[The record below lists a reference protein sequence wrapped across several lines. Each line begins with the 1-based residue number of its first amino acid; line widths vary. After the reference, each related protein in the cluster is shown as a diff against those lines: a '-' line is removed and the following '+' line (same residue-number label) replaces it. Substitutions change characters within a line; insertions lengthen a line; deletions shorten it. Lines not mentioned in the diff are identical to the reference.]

1 MSTAAAVAQNPQSRP
16 RHRIQGRQSFL
27 LLARSEW
34 IKIRSL
40 PSTWVAAALTV
51 LVTVL
56 IGAGLAIGHSKTPD
70 LAHMAKDMVTIGSA
84 LGQLV
89 VVVLSALV
97 ITSEYSSGQIRSSL
111 SAAPRRTQLMAA
123 KVLVVSL
130 LAFILGAGSMLLTWA
145 VSAPFM
151 GEHAGS
157 LTDSHYLAHIW
168 GSGLSFII
176 IAVLGLALGYLL
188 RSTAGAISV
197 SMVLLFVLS
206 VPLSIAEMKW
216 DAAKW
221 INNLLPLNA
230 AQALVDPYGAIHAW
244 GAEGSFTLSQPL
256 MAAIAVAWAVV
267 PLLAAWAVFIKRDA

>member
-1 MSTAAAVAQNPQSRP
+1 
-16 RHRIQGRQSFL
+16 
-27 LLARSEW
+27 
-34 IKIRSL
+34 
-40 PSTWVAAALTV
+40 
-51 LVTVL
+51 
-56 IGAGLAIGHSKTPD
+56 
-70 LAHMAKDMVTIGSA
+70 
-84 LGQLV
+84 
-89 VVVLSALV
+89 
-97 ITSEYSSGQIRSSL
+97 
-111 SAAPRRTQLMAA
+111 
-123 KVLVVSL
+123 
-130 LAFILGAGSMLLTWA
+130 
-145 VSAPFM
+145 M

-206 VPLSIAEMKW
+206 VPLSIAGMKW

-221 INNLLPLNA
+221 INSLLPLNA
-230 AQALVDPYGAIHAW
+230 AEALVDPYGAIHAW

>member
-1 MSTAAAVAQNPQSRP
+1 MSTAAAVSHTPQSRP

-27 LLARSEW
+27 LLTRSEW

-51 LVTVL
+51 FVTVL
-56 IGAGLAIGHSKTPD
+56 IGAGLAIGHSKTPE
-70 LAHMAKDMVTIGSA
+70 LAYKAKDMVTIGSA
-84 LGQLV
+84 FGQLV

-111 SAAPRRTQLMAA
+111 AAAPRRTQLMAA

-206 VPLSIAEMKW
+206 VPLSIAGMKW

-230 AQALVDPYGAIHAW
+230 AEALVDPYGAIHAW